1 MHFDALLMHFS
12 FFYILL
18 ILQKSTKILR
28 KIFGISKNTKLV
40 KLLAFET

>member
-1 MHFDALLMHFS
+1 MHFS
-12 FFYILL
+12 FFNILL

-28 KIFGISKNTKLV
+28 KIFWISKITKLV